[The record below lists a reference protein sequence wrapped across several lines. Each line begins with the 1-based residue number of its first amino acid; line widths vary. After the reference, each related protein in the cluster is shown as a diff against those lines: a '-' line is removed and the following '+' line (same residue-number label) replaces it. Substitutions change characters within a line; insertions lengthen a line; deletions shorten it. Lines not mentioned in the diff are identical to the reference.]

1 MKKLPF
7 EYRLTFIYIIIGAL
21 WILFSDKLVV
31 GFTKDAERIRM
42 ISTYK
47 GWFYVLVTGIILF
60 YLIKKEIHRRKL
72 LYQELLETKK
82 EIVNSERL
90 KTAFLSNLS
99 HYIRSPMNSI
109 LGFVELLQ
117 NRETSPENQQM
128 FITYIN
134 ERSQHLLHTLN
145 SIVEISKIQE
155 GLSEVRNEWFSTLEL
170 MRSLEVTANL
180 DLTAKNKP
188 LSLILKIEN
197 GEHDKDIYSD
207 RMKIFNILLN
217 LVSNAINFTDH
228 GEIEIVYLSN
238 KNAHIFKVKDAGKGI
253 SSDKQQSLFTK
264 FMYTSS
270 DIHTS
275 GESAGLGL
283 YLSAKWAKLLEGELW
298 LEETNTKGSTFAL
311 RVPKLSP
318 NT

>member
-1 MKKLPF
+1 MVKIHWS
-7 EYRLTFIYIIIGAL
+7 IYIIIGAL

-47 GWFYVLVTGIILF
+47 GWFYVLVTGIMLF

-134 ERSQHLLHTLN
+134 ERSQHLLFYLLSFLFITDP
-145 SIVEISKIQE
+145 STSS
-155 GLSEVRNEWFSTLEL
+155 GL
-170 MRSLEVTANL
+170 AQ
-180 DLTAKNKP
+180 
-188 LSLILKIEN
+188 
-197 GEHDKDIYSD
+197 G
-207 RMKIFNILLN
+207 
-217 LVSNAINFTDH
+217 
-228 GEIEIVYLSN
+228 
-238 KNAHIFKVKDAGKGI
+238 
-253 SSDKQQSLFTK
+253 KQQKTP
-264 FMYTSS
+264 
-270 DIHTS
+270 
-275 GESAGLGL
+275 AQ
-283 YLSAKWAKLLEGELW
+283 AQALLVA
-298 LEETNTKGSTFAL
+298 FF
-311 RVPKLSP
+311 R
-318 NT
+318 